1 MAIKSLEFYIE
12 KHGVEKGTRVYNT
25 LSKRTETYNN
35 QPHKRGTKEWYIWRY
50 GEKEGI
56 ERYNKFA
63 TKSAHTL
70 DNFIRLHGEEKGRQM
85 YNATM
90 AKKNTVK
97 LVKDAQGE
105 DAVRDWYKKAVETRR
120 LSPPTAEELK
130 TRGKK
135 ISETKRANHKG
146 RTKLQI
152 YIDRFG
158 YEEGPK
164 KYAEYLAKIF
174 KGIGTSKEASSVFTS
189 MIEENPWLKGLTCYW
204 RDGCEGSEW
213 FIADRDGVSFY
224 DFTVKESKTILEY
237 DGARW
242 HPTQEQVDAHG
253 DEMMEITNISFK
265 EKFTNDQ
272 QKLVRA
278 KNAGFDVFK
287 VRNDFTPE
295 QTQVIIKQFLQRTKE
310 KCNL

>member
-1 MAIKSLEFYIE
+1 
-12 KHGVEKGTRVYNT
+12 
-25 LSKRTETYNN
+25 
-35 QPHKRGTKEWYIWRY
+35 
-50 GEKEGI
+50 
-56 ERYNKFA
+56 
-63 TKSAHTL
+63 
-70 DNFIRLHGEEKGRQM
+70 
-85 YNATM
+85 
-90 AKKNTVK
+90 
-97 LVKDAQGE
+97 
-105 DAVRDWYKKAVETRR
+105 
-120 LSPPTAEELK
+120 
-130 TRGKK
+130 
-135 ISETKRANHKG
+135 
-146 RTKLQI
+146 
-152 YIDRFG
+152 
-158 YEEGPK
+158 
-164 KYAEYLAKIF
+164 
-174 KGIGTSKEASSVFTS
+174 